1 MSSGT
6 KEKAAFAVPPAGPT
20 VSTKNEPAKSA
31 GPKLERPFT
40 PCDLH
45 GFSDDDLRAV
55 LTFKDIIDPDRTYYA
70 RHLSDITAMSEQQA
84 FEVMNGR
91 DKDGRSNIEDTR
103 GFMGLHPCAFGYR
116 VLEFLQRRPDIRPHF
131 NEFALAAYRRTHVEL
146 FREHI
151 EPNLTMLMRLKRD
164 EVEREKR
171 EAEQRKAA
179 AILNEKWQEAAEIFS
194 RFPVPTHDDAA
205 RMLGLAS
212 ELKLDEAEIDRTW
225 RWLKSVWRRQQRV
238 DAAHSK
244 GARLDEKSEDLI
256 RLRKS
261 AAARPA
267 FFDTSGDYPKLR
279 FPPVMT
285 D

>member
-1 MSSGT
+1 MST
-6 KEKAAFAVPPAGPT
+6 ATREKPAFTVPPATAT
-20 VSTKNEPAKSA
+20 VSTKNEPAKST
-31 GPKLERPFT
+31 GPKLERPFK

-45 GFSDDDLRAV
+45 GFSDDDLRAILRFEDV
-55 LTFKDIIDPDRTYYA
+55 IDPNMMCYP
-70 RHLSDITAMSEQQA
+70 RHLADVTTLSEEEAFDI
-84 FEVMNGR
+84 FNGR
-91 DKDGRSNIEDTR
+91 DKSGYPHIEDVR
-103 GFMGLHPCAFGYR
+103 GFMGPHACAFGSR
-116 VLEFLQRRPDIRPHF
+116 LLEFLERRPDIRPDF

-146 FREHI
+146 FREPV
-151 EPNLTMLMRLKRD
+151 EPNLIMLMRLKRD